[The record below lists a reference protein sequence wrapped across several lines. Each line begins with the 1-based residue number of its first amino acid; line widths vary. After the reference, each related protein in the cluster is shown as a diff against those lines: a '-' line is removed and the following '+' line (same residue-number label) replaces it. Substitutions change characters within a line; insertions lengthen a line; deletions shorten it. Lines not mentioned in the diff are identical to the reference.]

1 MSGPVRGDSAVIQHL
16 ITLPFPSAAT
26 GLTYFC
32 ESSRVRRHTE
42 IHTHTHTHTHTH
54 SVAGNIA
61 LPQTHN
67 TAGDPSM
74 PGMEFFQYI
83 LDKRGKE
90 LPLAKLNLGS
100 LCSIL

>member
-42 IHTHTHTHTHTH
+42 IHTHTHTHTHTLRLH
-54 SVAGNIA
+54 LTPQAKSCNSDNDSVNIG
-61 LPQTHN
+61 PQWGRCTWS
-67 TAGDPSM
+67 GD
-74 PGMEFFQYI
+74 F
-83 LDKRGKE
+83 
-90 LPLAKLNLGS
+90 
-100 LCSIL
+100 